1 MNTHSR
7 SVLTSDLTAGPEVLI
22 ANPRKN
28 KVKTGQSPQPTQI
41 VDQDEDEG
49 EIVLKYGAQ
58 HVIKLFIPV
67 TICLLFVIISLSLIK
82 SYQQS
87 GGAHLYA

>member
-1 MNTHSR
+1 MNTQSR
-7 SVLTSDLTAGPEVLI
+7 SVLTSDITAGPEVLI
-22 ANPRKN
+22 PRKN